1 MDSNH
6 KKDRV
11 AGFLGQSFVR
21 IPRKVFTMFLH
32 GKGREK
38 SIGLVYLTLISEV
51 YFAEGCVSLQS
62 KAYKCRRGEYVGTY
76 KQLMECAGV
85 SLATVRRGLK
95 WLKQEGLIEI
105 NQLLDGSSISV
116 CAYDFIVGERLKG
129 DKGKDDSGFEALE
142 AAERL
147 MGGRSMQFDYG
158 SDGAERSAL

>member
-38 SIGLVYLTLISEV
+38 SIGLIYLTLISEV
-51 YFAEGCVSLQS
+51 YFADGSVSLQNR
-62 KAYKCRRGEYVGTY
+62 AYKCRRGEYVGTC
-76 KQLMECAGV
+76 KQLAECSGI
-85 SLATVRRGLK
+85 SLMTLRRGLK
-95 WLKQEGLIEI
+95 WLKEEGLIET
-105 NQLLDGSSISV
+105 NHLADGSSISV
-116 CAYDFIVGERLKG
+116 CAYDFIVGERLKD
-129 DKGKDDSGFEALE
+129 DKGIKSSGFQALE

-158 SDGAERSAL
+158 SDGAERSVL